1 MNPSLSSA
9 HVLSSTPP
17 PAQVLMSYGYG
28 TVVPC
33 SSVLFSFSYC
43 VLQMSLEVLLAQA
56 TLPLLELVSL
66 PLLELVVS
74 LEAPHGSSLVTNEQ
88 VGDDVAGATLLVQE
102 TSVPPGA
109 GSPPVSAALLEMLPL
124 LDLVSLL
131 QPQAGSPQVTNEEVQ
146 ARLPLLELVV
156 SLEAPCGSSPV
167 TNEQVGDDAAGAAG
181 TASYS
186 VVVVLRTAAVLQSAQ
201 RITCVFSCLPMGHL
215 DIVPVMTPLMLQ
227 VVPAMTMPGS

>member
-56 TLPLLELVSL
+56 TLPLLE
-66 PLLELVVS
+66 
-74 LEAPHGSSLVTNEQ
+74 
-88 VGDDVAGATLLVQE
+88 
-102 TSVPPGA
+102 
-109 GSPPVSAALLEMLPL
+109 
-124 LDLVSLL
+124 LVSLL

-186 VVVVLRTAAVLQSAQ
+186 VVVVLRTAAVLQS
-201 RITCVFSCLPMGHL
+201 CLLYTSPSPR
-215 DIVPVMTPLMLQ
+215 D
-227 VVPAMTMPGS
+227 S